1 MLISRNRVGKKN
13 VPVLPSYDIASL
25 NVTNVSVPG
34 CDNQAIRADVVAHAK
49 NPWPVELAIP
59 SLGFDVLVANCR
71 SGQDLIHLVDAST
84 NPLHVRPRSNVSVSA
99 SGIVL
104 SLPKELTRECPD
116 TESSPLD
123 HVLEHY
129 LHGEAMEFFLR
140 GRRLPDT
147 PPWVGDIMSLIT
159 VPVALPGRP
168 FDNIVRNFSLIDLD
182 LRLPDPLGDPNDPN
196 DGKTLISGTLE
207 VMVALPREMN
217 FDANVT
223 GVRAAADLL
232 YRSQKLGELHLRQW
246 QAANSTR
253 IVPTNGGTAGFET
266 LLKVESRL
274 RDVPLDITDGDVFAK
289 VASKLLLGIQTV
301 VLDIRAS
308 VDGRINTVLGSIV
321 VKGIPTEGSIPVK
334 RPSLFLS

>member
-1 MLISRNRVGKKN
+1 
-13 VPVLPSYDIASL
+13 
-25 NVTNVSVPG
+25 
-34 CDNQAIRADVVAHAK
+34 
-49 NPWPVELAIP
+49 
-59 SLGFDVLVANCR
+59 
-71 SGQDLIHLVDAST
+71 
-84 NPLHVRPRSNVSVSA
+84 
-99 SGIVL
+99 
-104 SLPKELTRECPD
+104 
-116 TESSPLD
+116 LD